1 MANEEKKVEIT
12 KAKFTQGLES
22 YTTWTQ
28 VKNFIKNS
36 PAVTKTMTLE
46 KMQEEIDNMT
56 GQRDNLTEMIDF
68 MISLKAEITA
78 L

>member
-36 PAVTKTMTLE
+36 PAVVKTMTTE

>member
-1 MANEEKKVEIT
+1 MADEEKKVEIT

-36 PAVTKTMTLE
+36 PAAVKTMTLG

-56 GQRDNLTEMIDF
+56 GQRDNLSGMIDF

>member
-1 MANEEKKVEIT
+1 MSVEEKKVEIT
-12 KAKFTQGLES
+12 KAKFTQGLET
-22 YTTWTQ
+22 YTSWTQ

-36 PAVTKTMTLE
+36 PVAVKNMTIG